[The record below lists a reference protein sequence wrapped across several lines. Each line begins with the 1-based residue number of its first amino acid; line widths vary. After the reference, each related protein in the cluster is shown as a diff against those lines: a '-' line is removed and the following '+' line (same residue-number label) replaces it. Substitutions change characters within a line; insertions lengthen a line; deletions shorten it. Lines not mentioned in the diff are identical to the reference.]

1 MQLIDTKS
9 LSTEA
14 PDFTDVIVNGIT
26 IEPHIILQEMQYYP
40 AENMELSRHQAAQSL
55 VVRELLWQRVK
66 ELALAG
72 ENDTA
77 DNENLISVL
86 LEKEVTLPTA
96 DEESCLC
103 YYNAN
108 KGRFKT
114 PILIAAKHI
123 LLGADPKDLEDR
135 DKKKALAEQLI
146 EILAAEP
153 GKFAALATEYSDC
166 PSKELAGQLG
176 QLDKGQ
182 TVIEFERQVFAHGV
196 GLMMHPVESRYG
208 FHIVHVEQR
217 VEGEQL
223 PFEAVEEKIRLY
235 LQEHNYRCAVNQ
247 YIQLLAGEADIS
259 GIDIVGADSLLV
271 Q

>member
-1 MQLIDTKS
+1 MQLIDTTS
-9 LSTEA
+9 ISSEA
-14 PDFTDVIVNGIT
+14 PDFNDVIVNGTT
-26 IEPHIILQEMQYYP
+26 IDPHNILQEMQYYP
-40 AENMELSRHQAAQSL
+40 AESMELSRQQAAQSL
-55 VVRELLWQRVK
+55 VVRELLWQRVQ
-66 ELALAG
+66 ELGLAEEG
-72 ENDTA
+72 DTA
-77 DNENLISVL
+77 DNESLISVL

-108 KGRFKT
+108 KERFKT
-114 PILIAAKHI
+114 PVLIAASHI

-135 DKKKALAEQLI
+135 DKKKELAERLLDV
-146 EILAAEP
+146 LAQAP
-153 GKFAALATEYSDC
+153 DKFAELASEYSDC
-166 PSKELAGQLG
+166 PSKELGGQLG

-182 TVIEFERQVFAHGV
+182 TVAEFERQVFAHDV
-196 GLMMHPVESRYG
+196 GLMKYPVESRYG
-208 FHIVHVEQR
+208 FHITKVDQR

-235 LQEHNYRCAVNQ
+235 LQEHNYRRAVNQ
-247 YIQLLAGEADIS
+247 YIQLLAGDADIS

>member
-1 MQLIDTKS
+1 MQLIDTTT
-9 LSTEA
+9 LSAEA
-14 PDFTDVIVNGIT
+14 PDFADVIVNGTT

-40 AENMELSRHQAAQSL
+40 ADSMELSRQQAAQSL

-66 ELALAG
+66 ELGLAE

-86 LEKEVTLPTA
+86 LEKEVTLSSA
-96 DEESCLC
+96 DEASCLC

-108 KGRFKT
+108 KERFMT
-114 PILIAAKHI
+114 PVLIAASHI
-123 LLGADPKDLEDR
+123 LLGSDPKDLEDR
-135 DKKKALAEQLI
+135 EAKKTLAEALLTTLKTNPEKFI
-146 EILAAEP
+146 ELV
-153 GKFAALATEYSDC
+153 TQYSDC
-166 PSKELAGQLG
+166 PSKEVDGQLG

-182 TVIEFERQVFAHGV
+182 TVPEFERHVFKQAV
-196 GLMMHPVESRYG
+196 GLVAYPVESRYG
-208 FHIVHVEQR
+208 FHIVKVEQR
-217 VEGEQL
+217 VEGDQL

-235 LQEHNYRCAVNQ
+235 LQEHNYRRAVNQ
-247 YIQLLAGEADIS
+247 YIQLLAGEAEIS